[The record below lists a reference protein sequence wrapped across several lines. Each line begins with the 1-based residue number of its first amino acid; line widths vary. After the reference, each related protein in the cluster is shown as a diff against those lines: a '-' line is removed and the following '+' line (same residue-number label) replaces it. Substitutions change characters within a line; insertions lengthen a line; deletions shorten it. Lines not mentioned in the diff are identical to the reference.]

1 MGNDPTRVYIST
13 ETCYRVANNT
23 RPYEWPNIINRP
35 VHSCCFNKGGSTID
49 STTLQ
54 SAYDTFYYRQSGRSL
69 ICGSV
74 TKNCPGVVKG
84 YHEKKIVIKR
94 SLWFEIQTWFSW
106 VRRKCAAHLAT
117 RLCEQIYR
125 AFYSKVKY
133 FKLYDNETTSM
144 SFSVWQELY
153 VKGLVYCSASYL
165 RLLELHSGENCFE
178 IHVTF

>member
-1 MGNDPTRVYIST
+1 MRLVMWCNILVQAPCLWRLTSQIRVQLQGSLCGILGGGNVSEIGFPPSFSLVPHCQFQCPSIFRRMGNDPTRVYIST

-94 SLWFEIQTWFSW
+94 SLWFEIQTWFS
-106 VRRKCAAHLAT
+106 
-117 RLCEQIYR
+117 
-125 AFYSKVKY
+125 
-133 FKLYDNETTSM
+133 
-144 SFSVWQELY
+144 
-153 VKGLVYCSASYL
+153 
-165 RLLELHSGENCFE
+165 
-178 IHVTF
+178 